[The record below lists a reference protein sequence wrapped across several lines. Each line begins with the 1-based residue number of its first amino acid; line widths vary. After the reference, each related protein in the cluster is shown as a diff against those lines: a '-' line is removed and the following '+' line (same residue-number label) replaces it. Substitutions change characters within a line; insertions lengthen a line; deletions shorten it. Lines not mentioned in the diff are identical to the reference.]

1 MELFQSVAFFG
12 RQHIDIHLTFMQ
24 SREVPCSGGILR
36 SYFNTNNAEHSRPGP
51 GSDAM
56 HGSARKRCVIAI
68 FAIDLVLGSH
78 MHE

>member
-36 SYFNTNNAEHSRPGP
+36 SYFNNNITEQSRPGP
-51 GSDAM
+51 GRDAI
-56 HGSARKRCVIAI
+56 HGSARKGGLIAI

-78 MHE
+78 MNE